1 MEQETKTPSQVL
13 MDAMSLFSESEP
25 VSLVVIFTNRDG
37 ELIIKSEETRTL
49 ALGLLEAAKHLVLN
63 GSSDGDRK

>member
-1 MEQETKTPSQVL
+1 

-25 VSLVVIFTNRDG
+25 VSLMVIFTNRDG
-37 ELIIKSEETRTL
+37 ALIIKSEETRTL

-63 GSSDGDRK
+63 GSSEGYRK